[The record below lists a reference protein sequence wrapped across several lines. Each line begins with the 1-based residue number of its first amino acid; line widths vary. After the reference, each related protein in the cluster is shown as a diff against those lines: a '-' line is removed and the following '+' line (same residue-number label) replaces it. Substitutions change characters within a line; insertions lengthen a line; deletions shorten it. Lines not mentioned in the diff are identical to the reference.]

1 MAPGSSRYFVGMPTP
16 AAAGMIAAIIHCF
29 SYPIEDVKV
38 SLLWLLLILVLGIL
52 MSSTV
57 RYYSFKDIQ
66 WTRRQP
72 SLAVV
77 LLALLVGAV
86 VYFFKT
92 HIARGCRRLHRSRR
106 SHSSRAHRA
115 PSPGFPRCLKNAL
128 EVWKYQ

>member
-1 MAPGSSRYFVGMPTP
+1 MSQGSSRYFVGMPTP

-29 SYPIEDVKV
+29 SYPIQDVKV

-86 VYFFKT
+86 VYFSQIT
-92 HIARGCRRLHRSRR
+92 LLLIAGAYVLHGVGFQLIRAVRHRLA
-106 SHSSRAHRA
+106 SRAA
-115 PSPGFPRCLKNAL
+115 
-128 EVWKYQ
+128 

>member
-1 MAPGSSRYFVGMPTP
+1 
-16 AAAGMIAAIIHCF
+16 
-29 SYPIEDVKV
+29 
-38 SLLWLLLILVLGIL
+38 

-86 VYFFKT
+86 VYFSRPT
-92 HIARGCRRLHRSRR
+92 LLVVAGAYTVHGVVIQIVRTVRHRLA
-106 SHSSRAHRA
+106 SRAA
-115 PSPGFPRCLKNAL
+115 
-128 EVWKYQ
+128 